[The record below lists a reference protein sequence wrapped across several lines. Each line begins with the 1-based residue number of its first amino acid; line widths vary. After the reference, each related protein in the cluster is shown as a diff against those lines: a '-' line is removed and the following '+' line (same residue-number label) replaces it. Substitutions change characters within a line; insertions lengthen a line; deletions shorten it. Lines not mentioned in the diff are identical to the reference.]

1 MDNPV
6 TQFLTPTHTLVSTY
20 VNKVTRHLFYDA
32 FSGKLCYFTH
42 TPTGVTFLADT
53 GSVPNLIKLK
63 TLKKFWLRAFANKT
77 TISLPIQGVG
87 GKKTLSSFVYISFC
101 DVVVPF
107 CVSEDVPFNI
117 IGIDWIPVIANLPN
131 FVVSYQRPS
140 EVSTALTVL
149 HGMDLITPPSFSNC
163 MNVMCECCEKGKVIT
178 RNTPL
183 PEDVHITED
192 PVGAGQPTDGAKD
205 VLVCNVRTQFP
216 EYILSEE
223 DGIVVVSPSCVQD
236 AQNSRGDKEVT
247 RCEQGGR
254 TVCDEQKYAVEDVP
268 ICNVRTQF
276 PEDIPSEEDGI
287 VVVSPSCVQDAQ
299 NSRGDKEVTRCEQGG
314 RIKCD
319 ECGERYFF
327 VTDEKL
333 PASQADTLL
342 QDLISRKKNV
352 EILSSQKP
360 SKIDLHSPTNTIIP
374 RERWYAVY
382 EPFHSQ
388 LTDLKGHLRGPQT
401 LPYLCTVNLVDPK
414 TPPFTCPAYPMRHP
428 EQKKALEDNIAK
440 YLDMGIIE
448 YGPSSWKTSL
458 FVVPQKVNK
467 EQRQLPTYHPSQQ
480 WRVVQ
485 DFIPLNTKVQKIE
498 NTLPLIA
505 DVFQIASE
513 KEIFSLLD
521 LSKAFFH
528 CKVAEDDRQFFGIS
542 HPTKEIRM
550 RCMPM
555 GFINSPSIWQKN
567 MNAAIWEPV
576 QQLFHKQYPDEK
588 SSSHLAIYMDD
599 IFIATKTVEQH
610 LCLLRIL
617 FEHLTKYSLTL
628 SIGKSFIGKRSV
640 FLLGEVISPHQR
652 LIQPERLRALTLLAP
667 PQTVFQVR
675 SFLGALRYVAEH
687 IPRLNELLHPFDAH
701 TGGVSASQAPRVYIK
716 WTPALLQTFDA
727 VKQILQNP
735 SVLSHFVPMRPL
747 YLETDASNTGYG
759 AVLFQIDK
767 EPLETAQV
775 FPLAYSSQAWKT
787 TSERAAHP
795 CRKELDALKRVIL
808 KYHYLL
814 RIFPFMIIT
823 DNMGVF
829 HLVQNFA
836 QGKPP
841 TDLILVRYLQSICL
855 HPILGIM
862 HKPSRQVFTSDALS
876 RMAWQQLAI
885 SSDDPIAWPTL
896 FIAPSLME
904 AISRQITRHL
914 RHSKCK
920 YSKQGKHPVD
930 KCLRPLCAGLSNP
943 QFQLLLRELQNEPRL
958 NFSGQWI
965 MAKYGHSHGGDP
977 LPPDLYDGP
986 PLTLYHV
993 TTLEA
998 LPSIKLRGLSPM
1010 TRWYIHFTSIAPPQL
1025 YDTHIYQ
1032 RALRKGIPKVLS
1044 ISTRLLLEHNI
1055 NIFQTLSMNIYLVST
1070 TIPYHLFT
1078 PID

>member
-6 TQFLTPTHTLVSTY
+6 TQYLTPTHTLVSTY

-163 MNVMCECCEKGKVIT
+163 MNVMCECCEKGKVTT
-178 RNTPL
+178 RSTPP

-192 PVGAGQPTDGAKD
+192 PVGAGQPTDGVKD
-205 VLVCNVRTQFP
+205 VPVCNVRTQFP
-216 EYILSEE
+216 EY
-223 DGIVVVSPSCVQD
+223 
-236 AQNSRGDKEVT
+236 
-247 RCEQGGR
+247 
-254 TVCDEQKYAVEDVP
+254 
-268 ICNVRTQF
+268 
-276 PEDIPSEEDGI
+276 IPSEEDGI

-299 NSRGDKEVTRCEQGG
+299 VSKGDKEVTQCEQGG

-319 ECGERYFF
+319 ECDERYFF
-327 VTDEKL
+327 VTNEKL
-333 PASQADTLL
+333 PASQADTLV
-342 QDLISRKKNV
+342 QDLVSRKKNL
-352 EILSSQKP
+352 ETLSDQAPFKM
-360 SKIDLHSPTNTIIP
+360 DLHSPTNTIIP
-374 RERWYAVY
+374 REQWYAVY

-388 LTDLKGHLRGPQT
+388 LTDLKGHLRGSQT

-414 TPPFTCPAYPMRHP
+414 TPPFTCPAYPMHHP

-458 FVVPQKVNK
+458 FVVPQYVNE

-576 QQLFHKQYPDEK
+576 QQLFYKQYPDEK

-610 LCLLRIL
+610 LCLLHIL
-617 FEHLTKYSLTL
+617 FEHLIKYSLTL
-628 SIGKSFIGKRSV
+628 SIGKRSV

-701 TGGVSASQAPRVYIK
+701 TGGVSASQAPHVYIK

-735 SVLSHFVPMRPL
+735 SVLSHFVPTRPL

-787 TSERAAHP
+787 TSECAAHP

-814 RIFPFMIIT
+814 RIYPFMIIT

-885 SSDDPIAWPTL
+885 SSDDPIAWPAL

-920 YSKQGKHPVD
+920 YSKQGKHPID

-943 QFQLLLRELQNEPRL
+943 QFQLLLRELHNEPRL

-986 PLTLYHV
+986 SLILYHV

-1010 TRWYIHFTSIAPPQL
+1010 TLWYIHFTSISPPQL

-1055 NIFQTLSMNIYLVST
+1055 NVFQTLSMNIYLVST
-1070 TIPYHLFT
+1070 TIPYYLFT